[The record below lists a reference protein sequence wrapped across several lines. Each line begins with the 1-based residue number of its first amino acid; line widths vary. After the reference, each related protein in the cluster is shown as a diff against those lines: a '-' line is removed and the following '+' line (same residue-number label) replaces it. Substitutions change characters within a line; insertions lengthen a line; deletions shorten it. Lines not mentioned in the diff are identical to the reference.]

1 MSDGEK
7 MEKNVRRAITVL
19 GIVLL
24 FAVGFLLLG
33 MLIDIQVISRQN
45 STPISFTFNFLFA
58 GALIGLLLAFRIVR
72 DRNVLE

>member
-1 MSDGEK
+1 LSDGEK

-33 MLIDIQVISRQN
+33 MFIDIQVILRQN
-45 STPISFTFNFLFA
+45 STPISFTFVFLFA

-72 DRNVLE
+72 HRNVIE